1 MKSKVAALSSP
12 GKALPAADGSMT
24 TLGGRLEA
32 LNIAFAG
39 GNRDAYRGPLFT
51 IPALGEH
58 ISGAILL
65 DETIRRKIG
74 GALIPGSVSERS
86 EEHTSE
92 LQSPCN
98 LVCRLLLE
106 KKIRRPLAPGS
117 SKVLARCGSSWS
129 VFSFSFFF
137 F

>member
-1 MKSKVAALSSP
+1 MTRIGALAMKSKVAALSSP

-74 GALIPGSVSERS
+74 GALIPGSVAESGIIPGIKLDKNAVSPAGFARERP
-86 EEHTSE
+86 TQG
-92 LQSPCN
+92 LDGKA
-98 LVCRLLLE
+98 L
-106 KKIRRPLAPGS
+106 KGS
-117 SKVLARCGSSWS
+117 S
-129 VFSFSFFF
+129 
-137 F
+137 

>member
-65 DETIRRKIG
+65 DETIRRKIAARPPAPPLRPRNDQVHG
-74 GALIPGSVSERS
+74 LLPLHR
-86 EEHTSE
+86 E
-92 LQSPCN
+92 LLAPLQRPSARRTPAHPA
-98 LVCRLLLE
+98 RLL
-106 KKIRRPLAPGS
+106 P
-117 SKVLARCGSSWS
+117 
-129 VFSFSFFF
+129 
-137 F
+137 